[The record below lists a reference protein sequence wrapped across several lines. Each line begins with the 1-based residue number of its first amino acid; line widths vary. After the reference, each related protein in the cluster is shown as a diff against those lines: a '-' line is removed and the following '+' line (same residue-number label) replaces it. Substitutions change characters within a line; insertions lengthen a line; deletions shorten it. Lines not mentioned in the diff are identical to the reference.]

1 MDTIQIEYPTKLP
14 DYALLDSGDGEKL
27 ETFSGYTVIRP
38 DPRALWQKSQKE
50 EMWNTADAR
59 YIRTSSEYGS
69 WNIKRTPPDPWHF
82 HYKDYSFL
90 LHPTDFKHV
99 GIFPEQAV
107 NWEWMTTQINRCHPE
122 LVEGSR
128 IPTQDS
134 CWSSSHPLHILNLF
148 AYTGAATVIAA
159 KTGAF
164 VTHVDS
170 VKSTI
175 SWANENVRLN
185 KIPTDRVRWIEDDA
199 YKFVTREA
207 KREQQYDAI
216 IMDPPRFG
224 RGAKGEVWKL
234 EEDLPKLLLAC
245 KQILSPNPLF
255 VLINA
260 YTADLSSLVLSHL
273 MHDLMKE
280 FDGTI
285 TFGELATK
293 EASTDRLLPQGVFTR
308 WQC

>member
-1 MDTIQIEYPTKLP
+1 MNTIQIEYPTNLP
-14 DYALLDSGDGEKL
+14 NYELLDSGDGKKL

-38 DPRALWQKSQKE
+38 DPRALWQKSQ
-50 EMWNTADAR
+50 EMWNSADAR
-59 YIRTSSEYGS
+59 FIRTSSESGS
-69 WNIKRTPPDPWHF
+69 WNIKRTPPEPWIFHF
-82 HYKDYSFL
+82 KNYSFL
-90 LHPTDFKHV
+90 LQPTDFKHV

-122 LVEGSR
+122 LVEGSPPGIKDSR
-128 IPTQDS
+128 ICRSLT
-134 CWSSSHPLHILNLF
+134 ILNLF
-148 AYTGAATVIAA
+148 AYTGGATVIAA

-175 SWANENVRLN
+175 SWANENCKRN
-185 KIPTDRVRWIEDDA
+185 NIPVDRVRWIEDDA
-199 YKFVTREA
+199 YKFVIREA
-207 KREQQYDAI
+207 KRGKQYDAI

-234 EEDLPKLLLAC
+234 EDDLPKLLLAC
-245 KQILSPNPLF
+245 KSILVKKPLF

-260 YTADLSSLVLSHL
+260 YTADLSSLVLCHM
-273 MHDLMKE
+273 MHDLMKG

-285 TFGELATK
+285 TFGELATQEQYSK
-293 EASTDRLLPQGVFTR
+293 RLLPQGIFSR
-308 WQC
+308 FEGK

>member
-38 DPRALWQKSQKE
+38 DPRALWQKSQE
-50 EMWNTADAR
+50 EKMWNTADSR
-59 YIRTSSEYGS
+59 YIRTSSECGS
-69 WNIKRTPPDPWHF
+69 WNIKRTPPDPWRF
-82 HYKDYSFL
+82 RYKDYSFL
-90 LHPTDFKHV
+90 LRPTDFKHV

-107 NWEWMTTQINRCHPE
+107 NWEWM
-122 LVEGSR
+122 EGVIKGKQPS
-128 IPTQDS
+128 
-134 CWSSSHPLHILNLF
+134 ILNLF
-148 AYTGAATVIAA
+148 AYTGGATAVAA
-159 KTGAF
+159 KNNAF

-175 SWANENVRLN
+175 SWANENCRLN
-185 KIPTDRVRWIEDDA
+185 NIPPNRVRWIEDDA

-207 KREQQYDAI
+207 KRGKTYDGL

-224 RGAKGEVWKL
+224 RGSKGEVWKL
-234 EEDLPKLLLAC
+234 EEDLPKLLLTC
-245 KQILSPNPLF
+245 KSILVKKPLF

-260 YTADLSSLVLSHL
+260 YTADLSSLVLCHM
-273 MHDLMKE
+273 MHDLMKGC
-280 FDGTI
+280 DGII

-293 EASTDRLLPQGVFTR
+293 EASTDRLLPQGIFAR
-308 WQC
+308 WQH